1 MQICVIGDFVMT
13 SPVKVFGPEQ
23 KFTTDGRGAKTIHIH
38 RRVTYYNASDIP
50 TDLYDHIIYLD
61 RRENVIIDCV
71 NLLDIPPVLSDVL
84 QRLPN
89 RNFKVHGKYWIA
101 RVCGH
106 ITIQHNPGGLC
117 EFCIIMNALTP
128 DFDSHLFQ
136 HQRPWIQSY
145 FREHFPEIEGNK
157 KLFKKACRAW
167 QHKLNGSSAVF
178 PTHIEMAPELENTV
192 RERLTMIWY
201 SQKLYVKMLEEV
213 AEEDSDVDDGDLA
226 DAKKELDAMDNNL
239 R

>member
-1 MQICVIGDFVMT
+1 MT

-50 TDLYDHIIYLD
+50 TDLHDNIIYLD

-89 RNFKVHGKYWIA
+89 RNFKVYGKYWIA

-128 DFDSHLFQ
+128 DFESFV
-136 HQRPWIQSY
+136 P
-145 FREHFPEIEGNK
+145 
-157 KLFKKACRAW
+157 
-167 QHKLNGSSAVF
+167 
-178 PTHIEMAPELENTV
+178 APEALDT
-192 RERLTMIWY
+192 
-201 SQKLYVKMLEEV
+201 
-213 AEEDSDVDDGDLA
+213 
-226 DAKKELDAMDNNL
+226 ELFP
-239 R
+239 